1 MKSGNVVIAGRP
13 NSGKSTLINSIIGKK
28 ISITTPKPQ
37 TTRKVIWGYWWNDDT
52 QIIFWDTPGIFT
64 KIKDLTTKKINSLP
78 GQSIENADV
87 VIYLIDKTRSRGDEE
102 NRILGIVRQTNKPKI
117 LVVNKTDIGEPDN
130 THEYKFLEDE
140 FDAWVEISAKTGK
153 NVNLLL
159 EKIIEFLPQGEM
171 IFDPVTVSK
180 FPSNLTPT
188 EFVSEIIREKLFLT
202 LRQELP
208 YTTAVKVEEIKEK
221 DEIFYIKA
229 EIYTTSD
236 RYKKMIIGKQG
247 QTIKEVGSMARKE
260 IQLITEKKVF
270 LDLEVVT
277 DPHWPEY
284 LL

>member
-37 TTRKVIWGYWWNDDT
+37 TTRKVIWGYWWDDDT

-64 KIKDLTTKKINSLP
+64 KIKDLPTKKINPLP
-78 GQSIENADV
+78 GQSIDSADV
-87 VIYLIDKTRSRGDEE
+87 VVYLLDKTRGRGDEE

-117 LVVNKTDIGEPDN
+117 LVVNKIDIGEPDK

-140 FDAWVEISAKTGK
+140 FDAWIEISAKTGN
-153 NVNLLL
+153 NVSVLLD
-159 EKIIEFLPQGEM
+159 KIIEFLPQGER
-171 IFDPVTVSK
+171 IFDPVSVSK
-180 FPSNLTPT
+180 FPSNLTPA

-208 YTTAVKVEEIKEK
+208 YTTAVKVKEIKEK
-221 DEIFYIKA
+221 DKIFYIKA

-236 RYKKMIIGKQG
+236 KYKKMIIGKSG
-247 QTIKEVGSMARKE
+247 QTVKEVGSMARKE
-260 IQLITEKKVF
+260 IQLITEKQVF
-270 LDLEVVT
+270 LELKVIT